1 MPMKQTLI
9 TALVLLTGSLLA
21 TSAPADTL
29 AYPSPDA
36 PSFMI
41 DYPASWEMTP
51 GEEVGDYTSLIG
63 TSGTSLMFRT
73 VTAEDLKQAVKSS
86 IEYVYENYTDVAL
99 AEPQESKHRDLDGFV
114 VSGAATDSETGKM
127 RIGMAWFQLKDGTIG
142 EIWFSAPEEDAEGI
156 EEAKAVIGSFRA
168 PD

>member
-1 MPMKQTLI
+1 MPIKQTLI
-9 TALVLLTGSLLA
+9 AALALLSGSLLA
-21 TSAPADTL
+21 SSAPAETL
-29 AYPSPDA
+29 AYPTRDA

-51 GEEVGDYTSLIG
+51 GEELGDYTTLLG
-63 TSGTSLMFRT
+63 TAGTGLMFRT
-73 VTAEDLKQAVKSS
+73 VTAEDLKEAVKSS
-86 IEYVYENYTDVAL
+86 IEYVYENYTDVKL
-99 AEPQESKHRDLDGFV
+99 SEPKDSNHRGLPGFV
-114 VSGAATDSETGKM
+114 VSGAATDSESGQM

-156 EEAKAVIGSFRA
+156 EEAKAVIESFRA